1 MTLRRLQ
8 ALLSAG
14 QPVVCHCRRDV
25 ELVDWAKERGLYI
38 YCGRPS
44 MWGNPYTLRSEAQR
58 QAVIVQ
64 YEAWLGSQPHLIRLV
79 GSLRGRLLGCW
90 CAPKACHCD
99 VLARLALAQE

>member
-1 MTLRRLQ
+1 MTLYQAQ

-14 QPVVCHCRRDV
+14 QTVVCHCRRDA
-25 ELVDWAKERGLYI
+25 ELVEWAKERGLYV

-58 QAVIVQ
+58 QVVIAQ
-64 YEAWLGSQPHLIRLV
+64 YEAWLGGQPHLIRLV